1 MDDFPKYLLRKLI
14 EPSLEELKAGS
25 EDAVNTAIAL
35 GLEPQRVDEL
45 VAFFE
50 SEQFQ
55 ASMKSS
61 YDQDFVL
68 GVLTCLIIW
77 PLILGGN
84 AYIIWTANADLESK
98 GYMFALTVLP
108 MLYGFFKSLFGPGF
122 LIWKQRILRRLL
134 LDALFAE
141 NARSTSS
148 SQPNSSTTRE
158 LPRFTGLPVPTLRR
172 LSELHQLVEK
182 AKTG

>member
-1 MDDFPKYLLRKLI
+1 MLRKLI

-55 ASMKSS
+55 ARMKSS
-61 YDQDFVL
+61 YEQDFAL

-77 PLILGGN
+77 PLILGGH
-84 AYIIWTANADLESK
+84 AYIIWIANADMEFK

-122 LIWKQRILRRLL
+122 PIWKQRILRRLL

-141 NARSTSS
+141 SARSTSS
-148 SQPNSSTTRE
+148 SLPNSSATRE
-158 LPRFTGLPVPTLRR
+158 LPRFTGLPVPTLKT

-182 AKTG
+182 AKPG